1 MLARLLG
8 IHQAHA
14 LPIHTEPLRDIT
26 PPFCDALASASS
38 GQTFFSFS
46 LDPFRCP
53 AFCPVH
59 SRAPVLQHE
68 IRNRFQFVALVF
80 PAGSYF

>member
-14 LPIHTEPLRDIT
+14 LPIHTEPLRVIT

-46 LDPFRCP
+46 VIASPSFVGSVSLPG
-53 AFCPVH
+53 
-59 SRAPVLQHE
+59 VLPGS
-68 IRNRFQFVALVF
+68 F
-80 PAGSYF
+80 AGVRSSA